1 VDEDDGMITRRDVEG
16 TLARWFAVDA
26 DSHIAV
32 FTGPYAAWP
41 ASVFDDYPAVDAA
54 SELLASASPT
64 TEAVLSA
71 RWRASGASPTFPSLE
86 ASRGLYSFD
95 ADLGYGGQTVYY
107 LDASPVRPLLEPEAA
122 PILRRAACL
131 VCFPSVRFA
140 TVAQIDLSG
149 LVPIVIG
156 DG

>member
-1 VDEDDGMITRRDVEG
+1 MTTRRDVEG

-26 DSHIAV
+26 DSHIGV

-41 ASVFDDYPAVDAA
+41 ASVFDDYQAVDAA
-54 SELLASASPT
+54 DEFLASAPPS
-64 TEAVLSA
+64 TEAILSA
-71 RWRASGASPTFPSLE
+71 RWRESGASPEFPSLE
-86 ASRGLYSFD
+86 ASCGLYSFD
-95 ADLGYGGQTVYY
+95 ADPGYGGQTVYH
-107 LDASPVRPLLEPEAA
+107 LDASPVRPLLEPEAP
-122 PILRRAACL
+122 PILRRAARL

-156 DG
+156 GG